1 MELVDLYDENR
12 APLGKTAE
20 RYGKKGPG
28 EYRTVVHVCLFD
40 SRGRLLIQK
49 RTAGKRV
56 WPEMW
61 DVSVGGGVDAGE
73 TSRQGAERE
82 FREELG
88 YPLDLGGLRPAV
100 TVNFGGGFDD
110 FFILRRDVD
119 IASFRLQAEEVS
131 AVRWVTLPELLDMV
145 DEGSFIPY
153 PKSFLQFLFDMRD
166 SFGFPTKKDE
176 TAPRRRA
183 GVLFR
188 LKQLCSQKRL
198 YLFVGGNGIRRAGPG
213 DSQGAGRRGQLQA
226 RLQ

>member
-40 SRGRLLIQK
+40 SRDRLLIQR

-56 WPEMW
+56 WPEKW

-100 TVNFGGGFDD
+100 TVNFGGSFDD

-119 IASFRLQAEEVS
+119 IASFRLQAEEVE
-131 AVRWVTLPELLDMV
+131 AVRFFPLHEIFDRFDAPDFSHCLYRDELEMV
-145 DEGSFIPY
+145 AAACE
-153 PKSFLQFLFDMRD
+153 
-166 SFGFPTKKDE
+166 
-176 TAPRRRA
+176 AH
-183 GVLFR
+183 
-188 LKQLCSQKRL
+188 KRST
-198 YLFVGGNGIRRAGPG
+198 P
-213 DSQGAGRRGQLQA
+213 
-226 RLQ
+226 